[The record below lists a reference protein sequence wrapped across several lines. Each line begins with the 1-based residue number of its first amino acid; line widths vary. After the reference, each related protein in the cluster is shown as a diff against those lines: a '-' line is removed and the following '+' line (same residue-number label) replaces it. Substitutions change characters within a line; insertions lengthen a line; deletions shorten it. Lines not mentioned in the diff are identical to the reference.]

1 MMESP
6 INLKARC
13 ETHRREEAV
22 ARLFTH
28 HSRFDPSQERPDF
41 VLLLMDVSSSLR
53 SRARRILT
61 SVATL
66 GLVRTPS
73 GMGDVGA
80 TLGQLNGVLES
91 GGFRVL
97 RVLNGSG
104 TMRPDGA
111 DAVMILLRGTEARLH
126 REFYSGIRKFL
137 APGARMYI
145 EEVRPMDRLVHHC
158 VIRSTDGVWVR
169 SKEPCDERSAAPLP
183 LFASMIAD
191 GGLRLIQTLP
201 WVDERSRLVPAHR
214 REGLREAVSWILV
227 VAADE
232 PARRRGAAA
241 LVEGLNL

>member
-1 MMESP
+1 
-6 INLKARC
+6 
-13 ETHRREEAV
+13 
-22 ARLFTH
+22 
-28 HSRFDPSQERPDF
+28 
-41 VLLLMDVSSSLR
+41 MDVSSSLR

-126 REFYSGIRKFL
+126 REFYREQLDAWIQSRISARAEFTPHE
-137 APGARMYI
+137 AP
-145 EEVRPMDRLVHHC
+145 
-158 VIRSTDGVWVR
+158 
-169 SKEPCDERSAAPLP
+169 AAG
-183 LFASMIAD
+183 F
-191 GGLRLIQTLP
+191 T
-201 WVDERSRLVPAHR
+201 
-214 REGLREAVSWILV
+214 
-227 VAADE
+227 
-232 PARRRGAAA
+232 PARRVGLLHQPLIELLPRLRTELRADLSVGGVFPPHHRRFSATLLAHLCRRPLLQAQHLHSLRNEYGEKIAFLFAFRNHHQRWLRVPAVLGVLLWLSRLLSVRLPA
-241 LVEGLNL
+241 LLTPIFGLAIPLWASLLLEVEKRYT